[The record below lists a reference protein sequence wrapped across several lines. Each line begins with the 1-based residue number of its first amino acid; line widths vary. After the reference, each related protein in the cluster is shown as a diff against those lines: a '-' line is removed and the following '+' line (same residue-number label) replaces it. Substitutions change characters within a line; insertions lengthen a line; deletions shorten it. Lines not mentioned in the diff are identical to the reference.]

1 MNAEHENSE
10 VEGLGSPLD
19 LAVRVVLGEPL
30 PQEAIERVKS
40 QAKQAAACA
49 DGWMNRLPNDCL
61 PIDPLP
67 NHGLKSWGSAIGS
80 RPFARLTVAAAVCLA
95 LLGIWLFAPGRQT
108 TAQAFNLL
116 AEQLAAAKTAR
127 YDMEISNEGQPK
139 QKSRCYYLAP
149 GRFRNEEEGTV
160 IVTDLAAKK
169 IVTVNVRSKRVVIMT
184 WKGNPPKKGT
194 VGNQFE
200 RLRLM
205 LSKSRAAGDASYER
219 LGEKQIDGHAAVG
232 FRLDSPDRAVTFW
245 GDPATGYPILIETV
259 WSGRLQDKLAMKNFE
274 INIPLEASLFE
285 TATPPGYTVL
295 SMDAEFTEPSEESLI
310 EAFRTASDLNQGRFP
325 DALDSASMRKV
336 VANAGDK
343 LGKKPSQADAQRL
356 MKIGTTLAA
365 GFEFVCELPESASA
379 RYAGN
384 GVTRNAK
391 DRPIFWYK
399 PPVATKYRVIFADL
413 SVKDEPTAPQVPG
426 AQPIKNTS
434 HIAKPPA
441 K

>member
-1 MNAEHENSE
+1 MNDEHENPQFESLE
-10 VEGLGSPLD
+10 PPLD
-19 LAVRVVLGEPL
+19 LAVRAVLAEPL
-30 PQEAIERVKS
+30 PEEAIERVKS
-40 QAKQAAACA
+40 RAKQTAPRA
-49 DGWMNRLPNDCL
+49 DR

-67 NHGLKSWGSAIGS
+67 NHGLRRWARAIGS
-80 RPFARLTVAAAVCLA
+80 QPIVRLTVAAVACLA
-95 LLGIWLFAPGRQT
+95 IGLWLFTPGRQT

-139 QKSRCYYLAP
+139 QNSRCYYLAP
-149 GRFRNEEEGTV
+149 GRFRNEEEGRV
-160 IVTDLAAKK
+160 MVTDLAAKK
-169 IVTVNVRSKRVVIMT
+169 IVTVNARSKRVVIMT

-205 LSKSRAAGDASYER
+205 LSKSREAGDASYER

-232 FRLDSPDRAVTFW
+232 FRLDSPNRAVTFW

-259 WSGRLQDKLAMKNFE
+259 WSGRPQGKLTLKNFE

-285 TATPPGYTVL
+285 TTTPPGYTVL
-295 SMDAEFTEPSEESLI
+295 SMDAEFTEPREESLI
-310 EAFRTASDLNQGRFP
+310 EAFRMATDFNQGRFP
-325 DALDSASMRKV
+325 DALDSASMTKV
-336 VANAGDK
+336 VGKADDK
-343 LGKKPSQADAQRL
+343 QGRKRSQADAQRL
-356 MKIGTTLAA
+356 MKIGVSVGQ
-365 GFEFVCELPESASA
+365 GFEFVCELPESANA

-399 PPVATKYRVIFADL
+399 PQGASKYRVIFADL
-413 SVKDEPTAPQVPG
+413 SVKDEPTAPQIPG
-426 AQPIKNTS
+426 AQPIKNASQT
-434 HIAKPPA
+434 ATPPA

>member
-1 MNAEHENSE
+1 MNGENEHPQ
-10 VEGLGSPLD
+10 VERLEPPLD
-19 LAVRVVLGEPL
+19 LAVRAALADPL

-40 QAKQAAACA
+40 RAKQAARA
-49 DGWMNRLPNDCL
+49 DRLEIDRL
-61 PIDPLP
+61 PIDRLKTWGGAIWRRPL
-67 NHGLKSWGSAIGS
+67 
-80 RPFARLTVAAAVCLA
+80 ARLTMAAVACLA

-127 YDMEISNEGQPK
+127 YDMEVSMEGQPK

-149 GRFRNEEEGTV
+149 GRFRNEEDGTV
-160 IVTDLAAKK
+160 MVTDLAAKK
-169 IVTVNVRSKRVVIMT
+169 IVTVNARSKRVVIMT
-184 WKGNPPKKGT
+184 WKGNPPKKAT

-205 LSKSRAAGDASYER
+205 LSKSREAGDASYER
-219 LGEKQIDGHAAVG
+219 LGEKQIDGHRAIG
-232 FRLDSPDRAVTFW
+232 FRLDSPDRAATFW
-245 GDPATGYPILIETV
+245 GDPQTGYPLLVENV
-259 WSGRLQDKLAMKNFE
+259 WSGRPQGQLTLKNFE
-274 INIPLEASLFE
+274 INVPLEASLFE
-285 TATPPGYTVL
+285 TTTPPGYTVI
-295 SMDAEFTEPSEESLI
+295 SMDAEFAEPREESLI

-325 DALDSASMRKV
+325 DAMDSASMLKV
-336 VANAGDK
+336 VATASDK
-343 LGKKPSQADAQRL
+343 VRKKPSQADAQRL
-356 MKIGTTLAA
+356 MKIGVTMGQ
-365 GFEFVCELPESASA
+365 GFEFVCELPESANA

-399 PPVATKYRVIFADL
+399 PPGASKYRVIFADL

-426 AQPIKNTS
+426 AQPIKNASQT
-434 HIAKPPA
+434 APPA